1 MQSFLVICKFS
12 SGNRILLVLTL
23 CTLLEYR
30 ATPLAS
36 PPSAIFL
43 PPPPAAPGKTA
54 TEAKTSSSTAPEPA
68 APLAVDARCIPRLFR
83 SLLSLSLPAA
93 VDRRLVTV
101 THSPTAST
109 LS

>member
-43 PPPPAAPGKTA
+43 PPPAAPGKTA

-83 SLLSLSLPAA
+83 SLLSLSLPAV